1 MNVAFTAP
9 PPMRRPTLHA
19 GFERL
24 LGTACVDHDLGHALL
39 QDPRGTAL
47 RFGLAQED
55 AELIA
60 DIRAADLRTLARQL
74 LPRLYGGRA
83 WNLVAARAAG

>member
-1 MNVAFTAP
+1 MNVVFNAPAP
-9 PPMRRPTLHA
+9 PRRPTLHL

-24 LGTACVDHDLGHALL
+24 LGTACVDHELGHALL
-39 QDPRGTAL
+39 QDPHGTAL
-47 RFGLAQED
+47 RFGLAPAD

-74 LPRLYGGRA
+74 LPRLYGDRA
-83 WNLVAARAAG
+83 CNPVAARAAG